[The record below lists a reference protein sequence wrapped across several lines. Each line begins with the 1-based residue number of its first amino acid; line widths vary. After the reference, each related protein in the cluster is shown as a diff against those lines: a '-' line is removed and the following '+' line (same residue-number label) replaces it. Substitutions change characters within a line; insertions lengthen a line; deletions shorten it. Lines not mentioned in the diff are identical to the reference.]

1 MIVGWKIRDTEKS
14 KKKNSLF
21 DHLENMSLF
30 SFMWNCL
37 KEQLVTIRLF
47 AKPDCKMQMNRIITQ
62 NNSNNCDRREND
74 HESFF

>member
-30 SFMWNCL
+30 SFM
-37 KEQLVTIRLF
+37 
-47 AKPDCKMQMNRIITQ
+47 
-62 NNSNNCDRREND
+62 
-74 HESFF
+74 